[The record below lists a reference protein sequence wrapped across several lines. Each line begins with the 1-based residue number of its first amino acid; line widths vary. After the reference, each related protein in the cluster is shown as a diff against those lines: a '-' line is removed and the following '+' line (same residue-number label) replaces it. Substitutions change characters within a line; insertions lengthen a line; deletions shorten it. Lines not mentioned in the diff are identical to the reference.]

1 MYYPAKITRLYS
13 FIIAKKAVIYTISG
27 AKENYNNYDEP
38 AKLVLFYLQKGKPI
52 MTEIIKLLPILAIA
66 ISMNIAAGLYYSI
79 GTKELSFSWKKFIS
93 GIFKA
98 SIIAYLFIG
107 TAYCFE
113 STDLSSLGVEPMF
126 IMTSAIALYV
136 GKAVVSLGKILGI
149 EVKTKQ

>member
-1 MYYPAKITRLYS
+1 
-13 FIIAKKAVIYTISG
+13 
-27 AKENYNNYDEP
+27 
-38 AKLVLFYLQKGKPI
+38 
-52 MTEIIKLLPILAIA
+52 MTEIIKLLPILGIA

-107 TAYCFE
+107 MAYCFE

-126 IMTSAIALYV
+126 IEIAIARIGSNLIISV
-136 GKAVVSLGKILGI
+136 IIVSFL
-149 EVKTKQ
+149 

>member
-1 MYYPAKITRLYS
+1 M
-13 FIIAKKAVIYTISG
+13 IYTISG

-38 AKLVLFYLQKGKPI
+38 SKTGSFHFTERKTI

-66 ISMNIAAGLYYSI
+66 ISMNIVAGLYYSI

-149 EVKTKQ
+149 EINTKQ

>member
-1 MYYPAKITRLYS
+1 
-13 FIIAKKAVIYTISG
+13 
-27 AKENYNNYDEP
+27 
-38 AKLVLFYLQKGKPI
+38 

-66 ISMNIAAGLYYSI
+66 ISMNIAAGLYYNV

-98 SIIAYLFIG
+98 SIIAYLFVG

>member
-1 MYYPAKITRLYS
+1 MYCPAKTTRLYL
-13 FIIAKKAVIYTISG
+13 FIIVKKAVIYTISG
-27 AKENYNNYDEP
+27 VKENYNNYNEP
-38 AKLVLFYLQKGKPI
+38 AQTGSFYLQKGKHI

-149 EVKTKQ
+149 EIKTKQ